1 MGCCDGTE
9 VCELVSCYILNQ
21 LSIIIRKE
29 FVGLY
34 HENGLGIFKNI
45 YDPEIERKCKYIV
58 NVFKNCN
65 IKITIKTNLASVGFL
80 DFSLNLN
87 ENTYEPFRKPNS
99 NRIYHQQ
106 TFKPSSFQNQFVK
119 GFWAHHIT
127 EMYLKKLCKHM
138 KLS

>member
-1 MGCCDGTE
+1 MGCCDAIE
-9 VCELVSCYILNQ
+9 VCELASCYILNQ

-45 YDPEIERKCKYIV
+45 YDPEIERKRKYIV

-99 NRIYHQQ
+99 NRIYH
-106 TFKPSSFQNQFVK
+106 
-119 GFWAHHIT
+119 
-127 EMYLKKLCKHM
+127 
-138 KLS
+138 